1 MRLDEDKVLSVVR
14 DITDRQRAAEALRE
28 SEKRFRI
35 MADSAPVMI
44 WMSGADKLCSYISQG
59 WLDFTGRELEQELGN
74 GWTTCIHSE
83 DRDRCLQIYTAAFDK
98 RLPFRMEYRLL
109 RRDGE
114 YRWIVDQGIPRWAP
128 TGEFLG
134 YIGSALDFTE
144 RKLAERALQVS
155 EERYREVVESQT
167 DLVCRYLSD
176 TTLTFVNEAYCQFF
190 GRRREE
196 LIGRR
201 FLDLIPESA
210 WSPVLE
216 HIGLLGREQRTLVQE
231 HEAILPDGRTGW
243 QHWVNHAIVAPD
255 GRVVEYQGIGR
266 DITDRKR
273 AEEAR
278 RNLAHASRLAVV
290 GELTAMIAHEVNQ
303 PLGAIL
309 SNADAAEILL
319 ESKRP
324 PLDEI
329 RQILV
334 DIRSNDLRA
343 SEAIRRIR
351 ALLQKREMEMCPL
364 DVNETVADVA
374 RLVTG
379 DALRRRVQIHK
390 EFAAD
395 LPTVL
400 GDRVH
405 LQQVLLNLIVNSMD
419 AMADTPEVGR
429 EICLRTMRN
438 GDNTIEVAVED
449 AGHGIPA
456 NTLSRM
462 FESFF
467 TTKKDGMG
475 LGLSIARSII
485 EAHHGRIW
493 VENNSRS
500 GATFRF
506 TLPFDKDNTRQ

>member
-1 MRLDEDKVLSVVR
+1 LSVVR

-44 WMSGADKLCSYISQG
+44 WMSGADKLCTYISQG
-59 WLDFTGRELEQELGN
+59 WLDFTGHELEQELGN
-74 GWTTCIHSE
+74 GWVDSIHCE
-83 DRDRCLQIYTAAFDK
+83 DRDRCVQIYSAAFDK
-98 RLPFRMEYRLL
+98 RLPFRMEYRL
-109 RRDGE
+109 RRRNGE
-114 YRWIVDQGIPRWAP
+114 FRWIVDQGIPRWAP

-134 YIGSALDFTE
+134 YIGSALDITE

-167 DLVCRYLSD
+167 DLVCRYLPD
-176 TTLTFVNEAYCQFF
+176 TTLTFVNEAYCRFF
-190 GRRREE
+190 GLRREE
-196 LIGRR
+196 LIGRK
-201 FLDLIPESA
+201 FLELIPESA
-210 WSPVLE
+210 RNGVLS
-216 HIGLLGREQRTLVQE
+216 HIALIGREGGTLMQE
-231 HEAILPDGRTGW
+231 HEAMLPDGRTGW
-243 QHWVNHAIVAPD
+243 QHWVSYAIFAPD
-255 GRVVEYQGIGR
+255 GRVMEFQGIGR

-278 RNLAHASRLAVV
+278 QNLAHASRLVVV

-319 ESKRP
+319 ESKAP

-351 ALLQKREMEMCPL
+351 ALLQKREMEMHPL
-364 DVNETVADVA
+364 DVNETVADVL

-379 DALRRRVQIHK
+379 DALRRRVQIRK
-390 EFAAD
+390 EFTAD
-395 LPTVL
+395 LPMIR

-419 AMADTPEVGR
+419 AMAETADGNR
-429 EICLRTMRN
+429 QICVRTMRN
-438 GDNTIEVAVED
+438 GDNTVEVAVED

-456 NTLSRM
+456 NKLSRV
-462 FESFF
+462 FDSFF

-485 EAHHGRIW
+485 EAHQGHIW
-493 VENNSRS
+493 AENNSQS
-500 GATFRF
+500 GVTFRF
-506 TLPFDKDNTRQ
+506 TLPFDKDKARQHPVGV

>member
-1 MRLDEDKVLSVVR
+1 
-14 DITDRQRAAEALRE
+14 
-28 SEKRFRI
+28 
-35 MADSAPVMI
+35 
-44 WMSGADKLCSYISQG
+44 
-59 WLDFTGRELEQELGN
+59 
-74 GWTTCIHSE
+74 
-83 DRDRCLQIYTAAFDK
+83 
-98 RLPFRMEYRLL
+98 
-109 RRDGE
+109 
-114 YRWIVDQGIPRWAP
+114 VDQGIPRWAP

-134 YIGSALDFTE
+134 YIGSALDITE
-144 RKLAERALQVS
+144 RKIAERALQVS

-167 DLVCRYLSD
+167 DLVCRYLPD
-176 TTLTFVNEAYCQFF
+176 TTLTFVNEAYCRYF

-201 FLDLIPESA
+201 FLELIPEPGWQSM
-210 WSPVLE
+210 LE
-216 HIGLLGREQRTLVQE
+216 HIASMGRERRTLD
-231 HEAILPDGRTGW
+231 HENEALLPDGRTGW
-243 QHWVNHAIVAPD
+243 QHWVNYAVVGQD
-255 GRVVEYQGIGR
+255 GSVVEFQAIGR

-278 RNLAHASRLAVV
+278 QNLAHASRLAVV

-319 ESKRP
+319 ETKKP

-329 RQILV
+329 RQILI

-351 ALLQKREMEMCPL
+351 ALLQKREMEMHAL
-364 DVNETVADVA
+364 DVNEMVADVL

-379 DALRRRVQIHK
+379 DALRRRVQVHK

-395 LPTVL
+395 LPAVL

-419 AMADTPEVGR
+419 AMADTPEADRQISVH
-429 EICLRTMRN
+429 TMRN

-456 NTLSRM
+456 NTLSRV

-485 EAHHGRIW
+485 EAHRGRIW

-506 TLPFDKDNTRQ
+506 TLPFDKDNTRQWPVGV